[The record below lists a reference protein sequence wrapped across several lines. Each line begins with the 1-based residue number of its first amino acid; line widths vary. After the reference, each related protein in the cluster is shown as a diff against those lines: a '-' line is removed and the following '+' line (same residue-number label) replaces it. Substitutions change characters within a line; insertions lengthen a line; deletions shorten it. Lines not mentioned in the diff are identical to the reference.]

1 MVGAKGVNV
10 VYLEHEGTKKS
21 GYTWCQKTQWLIPE
35 QAAWLANLAI
45 LQMEALWTV
54 ARWHYLGDQPSG
66 VSLVT
71 NDALDAVRDQFPR
84 SGSVHSWRQFVAR
97 EQRVE
102 SEDG

>member
-1 MVGAKGVNV
+1 MRLLRLLAQRLRDDKNLYNSAKHGVTSLAGEGSLHFYTEDWEPLMVGAKGVNV

-54 ARWHYLGDQPSG
+54 AQ
-66 VSLVT
+66 
-71 NDALDAVRDQFPR
+71 
-84 SGSVHSWRQFVAR
+84 
-97 EQRVE
+97 
-102 SEDG
+102 